1 MTLAARAIHLWLG
14 FCLRTTRWQITGTSA
29 GRAAITQPHAGYVV
43 AFWHRH
49 LTLAPALW
57 FWARTRN
64 ADLRL
69 YAFISRNADG
79 RLIAEAIRPWN
90 ITAIHGST
98 ARRGKDKGGA
108 AALRAALRIINDG
121 GHIGITPDGPRGPAE
136 SIQPGAEALSRI
148 ARRPLIPVG
157 MDCTSLHLPSWDRLR
172 LPLPFGRG
180 VIAPTTP
187 ILRPDAA
194 TLRAALSNA
203 NIQAETQR
211 AHAHHS
217 IIEQLWAGIGTALA
231 PALTIMTRLR
241 LRRGKELPNRLR
253 ERMGLTQAASAKKQ
267 RTLWIHAAS
276 VGETL
281 CARPL
286 LDALLAADP
295 TLHILFT
302 TATVTGSE
310 IMAQHPAIG
319 IRVTH
324 QFIPHDVPRWIKRF
338 LKRWSPQGA
347 VFVESELWP
356 GIITELS
363 RRHIPIMVVNGRLSD
378 RSARRWQRFRPFV
391 HSLFSRLTWVAA
403 RGAED
408 AAHFRALGVKTV
420 YNYGDLKRDA
430 APLPHD
436 PTELKRLR
444 DLIGTRPIFVAASTH
459 PGEEEIILQA
469 AEKARQQQPTL
480 LTILVPRH
488 PNRGPELAARFNLP
502 SRQAGHDPDKT
513 MSVFLA
519 DTLGE
524 LGLFYRLADSCF
536 IGHSLT
542 APGGGHN
549 PFEPLRLGVP
559 TATGP
564 HMSNWREAVIQLAE
578 TLQTVNN
585 ADSLAQWL
593 NRPTTTTLK
602 PVPEARIVNTL
613 TATILESLER

>member
-1 MTLAARAIHLWLG
+1 MTLAAHAVHLWLG
-14 FCLRTTRWQITGTSA
+14 FCLRTTRWHITGTSA
-29 GRAAITQPHAGYVV
+29 GRAAILQPHAGYIV

-57 FWARTRN
+57 FWAR
-64 ADLRL
+64 AQEPELRL

-79 RLIAEAIRPWN
+79 RLIADAIRPWQ
-90 ITAIHGST
+90 ITAVHGSS

-108 AALRAALRIINDG
+108 TALRTALRILNEG
-121 GHIGITPDGPRGPAE
+121 SHIGITPDGPRGPAE

-157 MDCTSLHLPSWDRLR
+157 MDCTSIHLPSWDRLL

-180 VIAPTTP
+180 IIAPTTP
-187 ILRPDAA
+187 LVRPDSA
-194 TLRAALSNA
+194 TLRAALKDA
-203 NIQAETQR
+203 NTQATTQR
-211 AHAHHS
+211 AHAHRTM
-217 IIEQLWAGIGTALA
+217 IEHLWGLIGTALA

-241 LRRGKELPNRLR
+241 LRRGKEVSHRLR
-253 ERMGLTQAASAKKQ
+253 ERMGLTRSTARAR

-286 LDALLAADP
+286 LDSLLAQDP
-295 TLHILFT
+295 TLHVLFT

-310 IMAQHPAIG
+310 IMAQHPAINT
-319 IRVTH
+319 RVTH

-363 RRHIPIMVVNGRLSD
+363 RRQIPVMVINGRLSD
-378 RSARRWQRFRPFV
+378 RSARRWQRV
-391 HSLFSRLTWVAA
+391 HPLTRSLFSRLTWVAA
-403 RGAED
+403 RGTED
-408 AAHFRALGVKTV
+408 AAHFQALGVKTV
-420 YNYGDLKRDA
+420 YNHGDLKRDA
-430 APLPHD
+430 APLPD
-436 PTELKRLR
+436 APQERARLR
-444 DLIGTRPIFVAASTH
+444 ALIGQRPIFVAASTH
-459 PGEEEIILQA
+459 PGEEELILQA
-469 AEKARQQQPTL
+469 AEKARQHQPDL

-488 PNRGPELAARFNLP
+488 PNRGPELKARFNLP
-502 SRQAGHDPDKT
+502 SRQSGQDPDAT
-513 MSVFLA
+513 MPVFLA

-536 IGHSLT
+536 LGHSLI

-564 HMSNWREAVIQLAE
+564 HMTNWREAVTQLAE
-578 TLQTVNN
+578 TLQTVEN

-593 NRPTTTTLK
+593 NRPDTRTVK
-602 PVPEARIVNTL
+602 PVPEAHIVNTL